1 MSVFL
6 LDQNSL
12 SSTRNKTVP
21 LFSSSAPEDNGHV
34 RRWGRGRHPVL
45 PASPP
50 DSSPP
55 APAGVP
61 RCQVVPSSALC
72 QPSGRLKRFLKGEPR
87 PLGTCGE
94 PLSLVLVAFFRSQTV
109 QIIMGVINILFG
121 AVLSRTLWSIAGILG
136 APFWTGLFVSISKL
150 SLLYLCKGSLA
161 MNILSSIVA
170 GVGIIIYLVD
180 LAVCSRYNSY
190 AYHSYD
196 SDTRSC
202 VVIAVSFPLQRT
214 AEGLKS
220 VLLVFTTLEFCV
232 AVSLS
237 AFGCKS
243 VCHGSQD
250 QTSVVV
256 IQSAYNTARAPSAGA
271 ENIYS
276 LPAPPYNPTYT
287 PQSVAMNPPP
297 YKS

>member
-1 MSVFL
+1 MATSVGGVVVVTQFYP
-6 LDQNSL
+6 Q
-12 SSTRNKTVP
+12 
-21 LFSSSAPEDNGHV
+21 A
-34 RRWGRGRHPVL
+34 
-45 PASPP
+45 PP

-87 PLGTCGE
+87 PLGT
-94 PLSLVLVAFFRSQTV
+94 V

-136 APFWTGLFVSISKL
+136 APFWTGLFYVISGSL
-150 SLLYLCKGSLA
+150 SVAADKNPKISLVKGSLA

-196 SDTRSC
+196 SDT
-202 VVIAVSFPLQRT
+202 VSPVLLNRT

>member
-1 MSVFL
+1 MSTSVGGVVVVTQFYP
-6 LDQNSL
+6 Q
-12 SSTRNKTVP
+12 
-21 LFSSSAPEDNGHV
+21 APPDNG
-34 RRWGRGRHPVL
+34 
-45 PASPP
+45 
-50 DSSPP
+50 PP

-61 RCQVVPSSALC
+61 RCQVVPSSTLC
-72 QPSGRLKRFLKGEPR
+72 QPSGQLKRFLKGEPR
-87 PLGTCGE
+87 PLGGRPSGTPRETLGDPPPDCVT
-94 PLSLVLVAFFRSQTV
+94 PL
-109 QIIMGVINILFG
+109 
-121 AVLSRTLWSIAGILG
+121 VLSRTLWSIAGILG
-136 APFWTGLFVSISKL
+136 APFWTGLFYIISGSL
-150 SLLYLCKGSLA
+150 SVAADKTPKISLIKGTLA

-196 SDTRSC
+196 SDT
-202 VVIAVSFPLQRT
+202 VSPVLNRT
-214 AEGLKS
+214 AQGLKS

-250 QTSVVV
+250 QTPVVV
-256 IQSAYNTARAPSAGA
+256 IQSAYNTARAPPAGA

-276 LPAPPYNPTYT
+276 LAAPPYNPIYT
-287 PQSVAMNPPP
+287 PQPVALNPPP

>member
-1 MSVFL
+1 MSTSVGGVVVVTQFYP
-6 LDQNSL
+6 Q
-12 SSTRNKTVP
+12 
-21 LFSSSAPEDNGHV
+21 APPDNG
-34 RRWGRGRHPVL
+34 
-45 PASPP
+45 
-50 DSSPP
+50 PP

-61 RCQVVPSSALC
+61 RCQVVPSSTLC
-72 QPSGRLKRFLKGEPR
+72 QPSGQLKRFLKGEPR
-87 PLGTCGE
+87 PLG
-94 PLSLVLVAFFRSQTV
+94 TV

-136 APFWTGLFVSISKL
+136 APFWTGLFYIISGSL
-150 SLLYLCKGSLA
+150 SVAADKTPKISLIKGTLA

-196 SDTRSC
+196 SDTASP
-202 VVIAVSFPLQRT
+202 VLLNRT

-237 AFGCKS
+237 GFGCKS

-250 QTSVVV
+250 QTPLVV
-256 IQSAYNTARAPSAGA
+256 IQSAYNTARAPPAGA

-276 LPAPPYNPTYT
+276 LAAPPYNPIYT
-287 PQSVAMNPPP
+287 PQPVALNPPP